1 MFCEVR
7 RVLRPGG
14 LLFLTVPFPG
24 PLLDVPHDEYRYTPF
39 AMKLPLNNAG
49 FGDVTLPPWG
59 GWSASLAQMPAHW
72 SMRNPMLP
80 RDSKLFPNLSPPLVG
95 YLLKGDRIPD
105 SMSNPMITGLAGA
118 ARIPT
123 A

>member
-1 MFCEVR
+1 M
-7 RVLRPGG
+7 
-14 LLFLTVPFPG
+14 
-24 PLLDVPHDEYRYTPF
+24 LDVPHDEYRYTPF